1 MFTLFDRQLT
11 YSFVKAYIF
20 CLISLLGMYVV
31 IDLFMNLDDFTRDGS
46 FADTVNYIVTYYGYK
61 TTQIF
66 DRLAEAIALL
76 AAMFTVA
83 WMQRNN
89 ELLPLLSAGVSTR
102 RVVRPVLLAACAT
115 LVLSVLNQELV
126 LPNIDNY
133 LVDHRGDRE
142 GDRETQVKGAF
153 ESNGIHLSGRAAYKK
168 DLLVKDFT
176 AVIPQKQGEGIV
188 HLQAKEARYIPPLEN
203 PERPGENQTHTGG
216 WMLTQTT
223 PAELESKL
231 SLTGLGL
238 DFIVAG
244 QYFLAT
250 KYVDFDIITRSKYW
264 FSYLPTYRLAQV
276 LGSFDSTQLA
286 SVAVVFHMR
295 LTRPLLG
302 AILVFMGL
310 SVILRDQNRNIFI
323 SAGLCL
329 ALCGVF
335 FGAQFT
341 CKFLGDYEHIA
352 PALAAWLPVFGFG
365 PLTFVMFDAVHT

>member
-1 MFTLFDRQLT
+1 MFTLIDRQLT
-11 YSFVKAYIF
+11 YSFIKSYIF
-20 CLISLLGMYVV
+20 CLISLLGMYII
-31 IDLFMNLDDFTRDGS
+31 IDLFMNLDEFTRDGS
-46 FADTVNYIVTYYGYK
+46 FADTVDYIITYYGYK
-61 TTQIF
+61 STQIF

-102 RVVRPVLLAACAT
+102 RVVRPVLITACAT
-115 LVLSVLNQELV
+115 LGLTVLNQELV

-142 GDRETQVKGAF
+142 GNRETQVKSAF
-153 ESNGIHLSGRAAYKK
+153 ESNGIHLSGKAAYKK
-168 DLLVKDFT
+168 DLLVKDLDV
-176 AVIPQKQGEGIV
+176 VIPQKQGEGIV
-188 HLQAKEARYIPPLEN
+188 HLQAKEARYIPPVD
-203 PERPGENQTHTGG
+203 NQKHTGG

-223 PAELESKL
+223 PPEVDAKLKLE
-231 SLTGLGL
+231 GLGL
-238 DFIVAG
+238 DYIVPG

-264 FSYLPTYRLAQV
+264 FNYLTTYRLSQDIGKV
-276 LGSFDSTQLA
+276 DITQLA
-286 SVAVVFHMR
+286 GVAVVFHMR

-310 SVILRDQNRNIFI
+310 SVILRDQNRNVFI

-341 CKFLGDYEHIA
+341 CKFLGDYEHIG
-352 PALAAWLPVFGFG
+352 PALAAWLPVIGFG

>member
-1 MFTLFDRQLT
+1 MFTLIDRQLT
-11 YSFVKAYIF
+11 YAFVKAYIF
-20 CLISLLGMYVV
+20 CLVSLLGMYIV

-46 FADTVNYIVTYYGYK
+46 FADTVNYILTYYGYK

-66 DRLAEAIALL
+66 DRLSEAIALL

-115 LVLSVLNQELV
+115 LGLSVLNQELV

-142 GDRETQVKGAF
+142 GNRETQVKGAF
-153 ESNGIHLSGRAAYKK
+153 ESNGIHLSGKAAYKK

-176 AVIPQKQGEGIV
+176 VVIPQKQGEGIV
-188 HLQAKEARYIPPLEN
+188 HLQAKEARYLPPV
-203 PERPGENQTHTGG
+203 ENQDHEIQKHTGG

-223 PAELESKL
+223 PPELDAKL
-231 SLTGLGL
+231 KLEGLGL

-250 KYVDFDIITRSKYW
+250 KHVDFDILTRSKYW
-264 FSYLPTYRLAQV
+264 YSYLPTYLLAQY
-276 LGSFDSTQLA
+276 LGSVDTTQVA

-310 SVILRDQNRNIFI
+310 SVILRDQNRNVFI

-335 FGAQFT
+335 FGAQFA
-341 CKFLGDYEHIA
+341 CKFLGDYEHIG
-352 PALAAWLPVFGFG
+352 PALAAWIPVIGFG

>member
-1 MFTLFDRQLT
+1 MFTLIDRQLT
-11 YSFVKAYIF
+11 YAFIKAYIF
-20 CLISLLGMYVV
+20 CLVSLLGMYIV

-46 FADTVNYIVTYYGYK
+46 FADTVNYILTYYGYK

-66 DRLAEAIALL
+66 DRLSEAIALL

-115 LVLSVLNQELV
+115 LGLSVLNQELV

-142 GDRETQVKGAF
+142 GNRETQVKGAF
-153 ESNGIHLSGRAAYKK
+153 ESNGIHLSGKAAYKK

-176 AVIPQKQGEGIV
+176 VVIPQKQGEGIV
-188 HLQAKEARYIPPLEN
+188 HLQAKEARYLPPV
-203 PERPGENQTHTGG
+203 ENQDHEIQKHTGG

-223 PAELESKL
+223 PPELDAKL
-231 SLTGLGL
+231 KLEGLGL

-250 KYVDFDIITRSKYW
+250 KHVDFDILTRSKYW
-264 FSYLPTYRLAQV
+264 YSYLPTYLLAQY
-276 LGSFDSTQLA
+276 LGSVDTTQVA

-310 SVILRDQNRNIFI
+310 SVILRDQNRNVFI

-335 FGAQFT
+335 FGAQFA
-341 CKFLGDYEHIA
+341 CKFLGDYEHIG
-352 PALAAWLPVFGFG
+352 PALAAWIPVIGFG

>member
-153 ESNGIHLSGRAAYKK
+153 ERDRKSTRLNSSHTVISYAVFCLKK
-168 DLLVKDFT
+168 KKTRTV
-176 AVIPQKQGEGIV
+176 
-188 HLQAKEARYIPPLEN
+188 
-203 PERPGENQTHTGG
+203 
-216 WMLTQTT
+216 TT
-223 PAELESKL
+223 
-231 SLTGLGL
+231 
-238 DFIVAG
+238 
-244 QYFLAT
+244 
-250 KYVDFDIITRSKYW
+250 
-264 FSYLPTYRLAQV
+264 
-276 LGSFDSTQLA
+276 
-286 SVAVVFHMR
+286 
-295 LTRPLLG
+295 
-302 AILVFMGL
+302 
-310 SVILRDQNRNIFI
+310 
-323 SAGLCL
+323 
-329 ALCGVF
+329 
-335 FGAQFT
+335 
-341 CKFLGDYEHIA
+341 
-352 PALAAWLPVFGFG
+352 
-365 PLTFVMFDAVHT
+365 